1 MRPILYRIAAPVTV
15 EKSVIKVLYFTMVD
29 LDRPNNGG
37 ALVCRN
43 HIRRMAQDPRLSV
56 ALCNTGPADQCE
68 ETRAF
73 AASLGL
79 PLYFIPFQKNP
90 PQPQPRWPFCF
101 ELHALTQSHVDKAVL
116 DVFGK
121 VAPDIVVVDYLFSAL
136 FVR

>member
-1 MRPILYRIAAPVTV
+1 M
-15 EKSVIKVLYFTMVD
+15 IKVLYFTTTG

-43 HIRRMAQDPRLSV
+43 HVRRMAQDTRLSV
-56 ALCNTGPADQCE
+56 TLCNIAQQEQCE
-68 ETRAF
+68 ETQAF
-73 AASLGL
+73 AASLGV

-116 DVFGK
+116 EVFK
-121 VAPDIVVVDYLFSAL
+121 TVSPDIVVIDYLFSAL
-136 FVR
+136 Y